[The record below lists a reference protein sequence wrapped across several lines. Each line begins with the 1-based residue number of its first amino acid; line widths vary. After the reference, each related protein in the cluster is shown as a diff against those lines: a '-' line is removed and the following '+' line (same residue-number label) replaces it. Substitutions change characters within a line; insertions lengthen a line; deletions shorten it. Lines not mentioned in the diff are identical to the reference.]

1 MGGFEEDIQF
11 ICRVCRKIYD
21 TTTGLYEHLKGF
33 HKILVQDNQDALVC
47 SISSFILA
55 VFHYCD
61 CNKFPELFVC
71 FTYRMILLT
80 VAPLNSLS
88 TNLFTISGRI
98 SEPV

>member
-1 MGGFEEDIQF
+1 MRGFEEDVQF
-11 ICRVCRKIYD
+11 ICRVCRTIYD
-21 TTTGLYEHLKGF
+21 TTTGLYEHLKRV
-33 HKILVQDNQDALVC
+33 HKIMVQDNQDALVC

-61 CNKFPELFVC
+61 CNKFPQLFVC
-71 FTYRMILLT
+71 FNYRMIGLT
-80 VAPLNSLS
+80 VAPLNSSS